1 MSPDRHGSGATRIE
15 ADPVINR
22 GENLM
27 RRASTC
33 LAVLGLAVL
42 ALSSSAS
49 AAPTVTFKAKAVPI
63 PGFPNTGNI
72 YGAGAA
78 FQAEFTITGN
88 EYGGYPPPLI
98 GVNVTLPKGTKL
110 HPSGFPTCP
119 AKTIVEEKEPA
130 KCPKKSS
137 AGPTGHAKGFVVF
150 GTERV
155 EEEVSIQSFFAP
167 GGGLNFYVSG
177 HTPTVIEIVSTGK
190 YTNLGSSGGSGPKF
204 IGTVPLI
211 ETVPG
216 AADGSTSS
224 INVKVGT
231 AIKKGHE
238 TIYYGKV
245 PKKGQCPKG
254 GFPLKAELTFA
265 GLGGLTQQVVTT
277 SYKAPCPR
285 R

>member
-1 MSPDRHGSGATRIE
+1 
-15 ADPVINR
+15 
-22 GENLM
+22 M

-33 LAVLGLAVL
+33 LAVLGLAL
-42 ALSSSAS
+42 MALTSAAS

-63 PGFPNTGNI
+63 PKAGGGTWPHTGNI

-78 FQAEFTITGN
+78 FQSEFTISGT

-110 HPSGFPTCP
+110 HTGGFPTCSDSII
-119 AKTIVEEKEPA
+119 KEQKEPS
-130 KCPKKSS
+130 KCPKGSS
-137 AGPTGHAKGFVVF
+137 AGPLGHAKGFVVF

-155 EEEVSIQSFFAP
+155 EEEVSVQSFFAP
-167 GGGLNFYVSG
+167 NGLEFYVSG
-177 HTPTVIEIVSTGK
+177 HTPTVIEIVSTGH
-190 YTNLGSSGGSGPKF
+190 YSNLGSGGGTGPKF

-216 AADGSTSS
+216 AADGSTST
-224 INVKVGT
+224 INVIVG
-231 AIKKGHE
+231 AAFKKGNK
-238 TIYYGKV
+238 TTYYGTV

-254 GFPLKAELTFA
+254 GFPLQAELTFA
-265 GLGGLTQQVVTT
+265 GLGGLQQQVVSV